1 MRREGRLPGRRQP
14 RLWTLAVPKI
24 SCWAIGRP
32 MKFSG
37 KIGGLALAWSS
48 RSSWD
53 AAEIAGMSRST
64 FHLHFKS
71 ITTMSP
77 IEFRSHLRTQE
88 ARRLMVAS
96 AMDAASAG
104 FAVG

>member
-1 MRREGRLPGRRQP
+1 
-14 RLWTLAVPKI
+14 
-24 SCWAIGRP
+24 
-32 MKFSG
+32 
-37 KIGGLALAWSS
+37 
-48 RSSWD
+48 
-53 AAEIAGMSRST
+53 MSRST